1 MKEDRI
7 LIEFYRDRSGPARE
21 LDVPADL
28 SAQDLV
34 RALNE
39 VYRLGMDP
47 ANPREFFL
55 QGEEPIALIRG
66 KHTLKELGLHDASR
80 VYRAL

>member
-1 MKEDRI
+1 MQEDRI
-7 LIEFYRDRSGPARE
+7 LIEFYRDRGGPARE

-39 VYRLGMDP
+39 AYRLGMDP

-55 QGEEPIALIRG
+55 RAEEPIALIRG

-80 VYRAL
+80 VYCAL